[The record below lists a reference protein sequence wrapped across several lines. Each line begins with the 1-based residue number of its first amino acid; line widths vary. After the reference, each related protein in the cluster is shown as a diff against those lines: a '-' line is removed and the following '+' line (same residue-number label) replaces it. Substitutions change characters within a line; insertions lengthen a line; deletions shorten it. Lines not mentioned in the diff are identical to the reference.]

1 MATICSEQ
9 VCVVGDARVN
19 DRPVA
24 GPRLSLKL
32 SRFWSQPQPQP
43 QAQAQVQPQS
53 QAQVQSQLEAQVQ
66 PQSQVRLQAQSQLR
80 PQSEVEAH
88 PSGHAQSLMQDN
100 AEVSSPRKSSGLRHL
115 VQQFM
120 HWMETRREQRENRD
134 AFSHLL
140 ALDDT
145 LLQDIGVTRAEVE
158 KAARLP
164 LAENAAQSLHN
175 ATRDRYMKRA

>member
-1 MATICSEQ
+1 MGLPQIVIQGLQPQSLTDLESLMATICSEQ

-32 SRFWSQPQPQP
+32 SRFWSQPQP
-43 QAQAQVQPQS
+43 
-53 QAQVQSQLEAQVQ
+53 Q